1 MAAKTAKFQTYVLE
15 YLTCEVLLSEEYL
28 YETDAFEKY
37 GDAFSYEDCD
47 KDAVDVNTI
56 MWVNTR
62 RSIFL
67 VFGMGADHRNPHLVS
82 YISNTVLNPGPA
94 SKSRR

>member
-28 YETDAFEKY
+28 YETYAFEKY

-47 KDAVDVNTI
+47 EDAVDINTI
-56 MWVNTR
+56 MWVNT
-62 RSIFL
+62 
-67 VFGMGADHRNPHLVS
+67 
-82 YISNTVLNPGPA
+82 
-94 SKSRR
+94 KEK